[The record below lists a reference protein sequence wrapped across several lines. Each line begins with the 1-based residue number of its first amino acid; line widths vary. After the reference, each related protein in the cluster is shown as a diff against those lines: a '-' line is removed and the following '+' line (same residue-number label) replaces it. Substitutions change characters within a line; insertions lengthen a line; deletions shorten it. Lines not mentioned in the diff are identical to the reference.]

1 MNKTERESLEAQL
14 EQNATDTRILLAGA
28 EKERVRL
35 EDLLAE
41 PEMRH
46 GDYGV
51 YMYGYWLYIRREGT
65 YEYKDREHN
74 NKKSHGDRRR
84 NRLGNIFDDMKR
96 NSEDLEEF
104 KTFGRGSQGIGFQYS
119 SDCGTLV
126 SLDANHGKNKLWF
139 DLDGIEDIHQKLGQL
154 IATQKRRK

>member
-46 GDYGV
+46 GEKVVRIDKNEPRIV
-51 YMYGYWLYIRREGT
+51 LYNDVGNLVIFDERGT
-65 YEYKDREHN
+65 EQF
-74 NKKSHGDRRR
+74 S
-84 NRLGNIFDDMKR
+84 RLDTNLYRGSGETIFDDMKR

-104 KTFGRGSQGIGFQYS
+104 KTFGRGCKGSQGI
-119 SDCGTLV
+119 
-126 SLDANHGKNKLWF
+126 
-139 DLDGIEDIHQKLGQL
+139 GQL